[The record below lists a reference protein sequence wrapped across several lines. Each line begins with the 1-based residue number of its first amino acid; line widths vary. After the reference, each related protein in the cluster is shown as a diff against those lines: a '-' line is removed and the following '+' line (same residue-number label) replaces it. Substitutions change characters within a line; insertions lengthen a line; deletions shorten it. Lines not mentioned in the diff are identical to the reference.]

1 MRWYS
6 IKPSFHIA
14 EKWPNILEKLQAAAS
29 KSGTI
34 YELAKLHKDIK
45 NDLSQFRHILSVTD
59 TLEYKLA
66 RFLVPILLDI
76 SQNKFKVQDSFT
88 YVDEIIVI

>member
-1 MRWYS
+1 M
-6 IKPSFHIA
+6 
-14 EKWPNILEKLQAAAS
+14 
-29 KSGTI
+29 I
-34 YELAKLHKDIK
+34 YHSSDTFF
-45 NDLSQFRHILSVTD
+45 QTD